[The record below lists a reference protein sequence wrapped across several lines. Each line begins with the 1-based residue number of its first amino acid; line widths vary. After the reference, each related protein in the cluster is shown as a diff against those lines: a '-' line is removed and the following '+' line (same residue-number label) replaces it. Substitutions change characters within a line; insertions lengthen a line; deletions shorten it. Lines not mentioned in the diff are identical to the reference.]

1 MCWMYTLAL
10 PLQRIALTEEGSV
23 RAQAVARGGTD
34 GILTAAWVEQGVLF
48 CLFVERLVGGC
59 KV

>member
-1 MCWMYTLAL
+1 MYTFAL

-48 CLFVERLVGGC
+48 LFIC
-59 KV
+59 